1 MQVVLLPEF
10 PCTIWQLVTLLDA
23 EPLITFV
30 YIVCLLFI
38 LPAVAGH
45 GMLLFE
51 DKIMNVTD
59 LPLNKSTKM
68 VYGKRGRRNYDAMK
82 ENARTKDH
90 TLT

>member
-51 DKIMNVTD
+51 DKIMM
-59 LPLNKSTKM
+59 LPIYPLIKVPKWYA
-68 VYGKRGRRNYDAMK
+68 VKEGDATMMP
-82 ENARTKDH
+82 
-90 TLT
+90 